1 MCNAGRSSR
10 NCYGPSA
17 AAGGNTPCNC
27 CHTGPC
33 TVPAAHITGSHPRQ
47 QQGKAW
53 LQGAAS
59 RSIAAVNTQ
68 RTKILSAGKALQCMS
83 WLSPG
88 HSGNLL
94 AQLDNNARLVLRLG
108 CLWHWWME
116 ATLCQ
121 LSPRASSCGQYT
133 PRLCPL
139 ELIAEIIH
147 RFTVIAGIF
156 VFS

>member
-1 MCNAGRSSR
+1 MLVTAAGVAAAFLLQQEATTLATAVTQDHALSLQHTSPGRIPGSSR
-10 NCYGPSA
+10 VKPGC
-17 AAGGNTPCNC
+17 
-27 CHTGPC
+27 
-33 TVPAAHITGSHPRQ
+33 
-47 QQGKAW
+47 
-53 LQGAAS
+53 

-68 RTKILSAGKALQCMS
+68 RTKSLSAGKALQCMS

-94 AQLDNNARLVLRLG
+94 AQLDNARLVLRLG

-121 LSPRASSCGQYT
+121 LSPRASSCGQIT

-139 ELIAEIIH
+139 KLIAEIIH